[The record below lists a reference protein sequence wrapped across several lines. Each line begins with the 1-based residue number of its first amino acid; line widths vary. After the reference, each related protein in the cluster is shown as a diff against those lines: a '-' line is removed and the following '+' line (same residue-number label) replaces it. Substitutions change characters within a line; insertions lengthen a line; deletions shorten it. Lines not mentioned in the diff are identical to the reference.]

1 MIYHISFA
9 VRRPEHVAKVL
20 AELTGATP
28 VRAPAPPFPAGSWLL
43 CHGDGNGSLIELLP
57 WRSVLHPNEP
67 LGIRQSGTGPDHSGF
82 HALVHTPHPQETVL
96 ATARREGWRAQHVES
111 GLFEIVKVWID
122 GVVLLEFLCED
133 KAGRYVETFGGEG
146 LSTLDRKLRQL
157 ETAMAERL
165 GSAPARGSPPDPVA
179 EPQPLSRTFVLR

>member
-57 WRSVLHPNEP
+57 WCSVLDPNEP
-67 LGIRQSGTGPDHSGF
+67 FGIRQSGTGPGQSGF
-82 HALVHTPHPQETVL
+82 HALIHTPHPEETVL
-96 ATARREGWRAQHVES
+96 GIARREGWRAQHVES
-111 GLFEIVKVWID
+111 GLFEIVKLWID
-122 GVVLLEFLCED
+122 GVVLIEFLCED
-133 KAGRYVETFGGEG
+133 KASRYVETFGSEG
-146 LSTLDRKLRQL
+146 LSTLDGKLRRL

-165 GSAPARGSPPDPVA
+165 GSTPLRQEAALPDLTA
-179 EPQPLSRTFVLR
+179 EPRA